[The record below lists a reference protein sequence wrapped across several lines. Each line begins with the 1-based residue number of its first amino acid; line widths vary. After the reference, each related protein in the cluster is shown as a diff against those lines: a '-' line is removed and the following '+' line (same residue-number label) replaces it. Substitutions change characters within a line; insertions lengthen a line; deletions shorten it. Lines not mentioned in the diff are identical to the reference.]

1 MPAMPTTAGIA
12 VALTLLLAPAARAQ
26 VSTPP
31 RPAVPPDAT
40 VVSRVDEF
48 MNAEVKV
55 NGFTGAV
62 LLARKGV
69 PVVAKGLAMANI
81 EWQIPNTPQTKFRLG
96 SITKQFTSMAIMQLQ
111 QMQDQLSRQQGIIEE
126 LQNDVSR
133 MKQENLERYQDL
145 DRRINSGA
153 APAATPD
160 NSSGGGASS
169 TSPDAAAGAAAQQPA
184 ASSEPGD
191 PAKEK
196 LYYDAA
202 FDLIKQKDFD
212 KASQAFNAFLRKYP
226 NSQYAGNAQYW
237 LGEVNLA
244 KGDLP
249 AASQA
254 FAQVSQKYPKH
265 SKVPDSLYK
274 LADVERRMGHTD
286 KVKGI
291 LQQVITQYPGTSAA
305 QLAQRDLQK
314 L

>member
-1 MPAMPTTAGIA
+1 
-12 VALTLLLAPAARAQ
+12 
-26 VSTPP
+26 
-31 RPAVPPDAT
+31 
-40 VVSRVDEF
+40 
-48 MNAEVKV
+48 
-55 NGFTGAV
+55 
-62 LLARKGV
+62 
-69 PVVAKGLAMANI
+69 
-81 EWQIPNTPQTKFRLG
+81 
-96 SITKQFTSMAIMQLQ
+96 MQLQ

-160 NSSGGGASS
+160 NSSGGGASNAA
-169 TSPDAAAGAAAQQPA
+169 PDAAAGAAAQQPA
-184 ASSEPGD
+184 GSSQPGD

-244 KGDLP
+244 KGDLQG
-249 AASQA
+249 ASQA

-291 LQQVITQYPGTSAA
+291 LQQVVTQYPGTSAA

>member
-1 MPAMPTTAGIA
+1 
-12 VALTLLLAPAARAQ
+12 
-26 VSTPP
+26 
-31 RPAVPPDAT
+31 
-40 VVSRVDEF
+40 
-48 MNAEVKV
+48 
-55 NGFTGAV
+55 
-62 LLARKGV
+62 
-69 PVVAKGLAMANI
+69 
-81 EWQIPNTPQTKFRLG
+81 
-96 SITKQFTSMAIMQLQ
+96 MQLQ

-160 NSSGGGASS
+160 NSSGGASNAAS
-169 TSPDAAAGAAAQQPA
+169 GAAAGAAAQQPA

-212 KASQAFNAFLRKYP
+212 KASQAFTAFLRKYP

-244 KGDLP
+244 KGDLQ

-286 KVKGI
+286 KVKSI